1 MDKLKLA
8 REFSR
13 KLYYPE
19 VERIILFGS
28 VATGKDREDSDV
40 DILMISRRKMETK
53 DRVME
58 EVGQMLLD
66 EGVYFSVKVISP
78 EEYQKLKGTYFI
90 SQIEDEGVVLEYE
103 N

>member
-8 REFSR
+8 REFSK
-13 KLYYPE
+13 KLHYPE

-28 VATGKDREDSDV
+28 VATGKDQKDSDV

-53 DRVME
+53 DRVMK

-90 SQIEDEGVVLEYE
+90 SQIEDEGVVLE
-103 N
+103 

>member
-13 KLYYPE
+13 KLHCPE

-40 DILMISRRKMETK
+40 DILVISRKKMETNDK
-53 DRVME
+53 VME
-58 EVGQMLLD
+58 EVGQMLLN
-66 EGVYFSVKVISP
+66 EGAYFSVKVMSP
-78 EEYQKLKGTYFI
+78 EEYQKLKGTHFI
-90 SQIEDEGVVLEYE
+90 SQIEDEGVVLE
-103 N
+103 

>member
-13 KLYYPE
+13 KLHYPE

-28 VATGKDREDSDV
+28 VAIGKDREDSDV
-40 DILMISRRKMETK
+40 DILMISHRKMETK
-53 DRVME
+53 DKVME

-66 EGVYFSVKVISP
+66 EAVYFSVKVMSP

-90 SQIEDEGVVLEYE
+90 SQIEDEGVVLE
-103 N
+103 

>member
-8 REFSR
+8 REFSK
-13 KLYYPE
+13 KLHYPE

-28 VATGKDREDSDV
+28 VATGMDQEDSDV

-53 DRVME
+53 DKVME
-58 EVGQMLLD
+58 EVGSMLLD

-90 SQIEDEGVVLEYE
+90 SQIEDEGVVLE
-103 N
+103 

>member
-8 REFSR
+8 REFSK
-13 KLYYPE
+13 KLHYPE

-28 VATGKDREDSDV
+28 VATGKDQKDSDV

-53 DRVME
+53 DKVME
-58 EVGQMLLD
+58 EVGSMLLD

-90 SQIEDEGVVLEYE
+90 SQIEDEGVVLE
-103 N
+103 

>member
-8 REFSR
+8 REFSK
-13 KLYYPE
+13 KLHYPE

-28 VATGKDREDSDV
+28 VATGKDQEDSDV

-53 DRVME
+53 DRVMK

-90 SQIEDEGVVLEYE
+90 SQIEDEGVVLE
-103 N
+103 

>member
-13 KLYYPE
+13 KLHYPE

-40 DILMISRRKMETK
+40 DILMISHKKMETK
-53 DRVME
+53 DKVME

-90 SQIEDEGVVLEYE
+90 SQIEDEGVVLE
-103 N
+103 